1 MGFGLA
7 TAQVER
13 IVAGGQTVGVARMRI
28 TEASIPIRKG
38 LSPERQ
44 R

>member
-28 TEASIPIRKG
+28 TEAGQEIARN
-38 LSPERQ
+38 R
-44 R
+44 